1 MVWRYSIVL
10 ATYFTSLSLLYS
22 KSDEIR
28 ELLGRQNEFENLLSA
43 RARIQLAPKD
53 ECGGWCV
60 GSSSGDADASE
71 NDGLVW
77 NVHLGTRC
85 QSIALAA
92 DIKATANVIDQA
104 KLIAERFKSHDAREN
119 VEEMKS
125 EMSPCVI
132 KSIPIRWRLDLS
144 VQEAVVIL
152 PGNEFVHSGVSD
164 VTGNHLC
171 LTSSLDL
178 CVQPDPNQSGNVSLT
193 MILRSNVVLYFSG
206 VELNVLEPVTLSAN
220 ALVEQDLLQKLGVIN
235 EKLSPLNHPREWV
248 SVDLAALCESD
259 VVLTGGVQMRLSL
272 RVSPIVV
279 NVSPSV
285 LLFATEMKDR
295 LKSKAHRTSEDI
307 QHHINTKKKHMS
319 LQVNVL
325 VVLLNIRNDTQSL
338 ADASFII
345 RDIECSVTTDAR
357 QSTARIS
364 AGEVRLHH
372 FLGSCGLPVLYTH
385 NITSLPLDEVH
396 NKSTDIGMHIY
407 ASAVLCRSDDSG
419 EPSTLELTLCIGKA
433 HYVLIPSFL
442 QCITQFLA
450 ESKGGHR
457 ERKKPNA
464 TEVRRSFNDTPRL
477 PLGLG
482 SFTFNVTLDGAEL
495 MIPSQDIRLFLEMD
509 RGGPMSLVSLQW
521 TAKVTG
527 IIIASNDQSV
537 IISQLV
543 GRSMGKKEEID
554 AWKDMIA
561 TNDDTFESSSLLVV
575 QVDCRT
581 TFGLA
586 RSRENLYN
594 EDDMWRWK
602 KVKGDEQYFVSPF
615 PIRVIHSCVV
625 CRPAFA
631 KEFGRDDSVAGSYS
645 LQIDI
650 GDVDVMWHIAKSRF
664 GLSDAY
670 HVTVLPSLELFKEK
684 KPNQTIVASFQERP
698 VPSLLQIASPIQ
710 QPPVSN
716 QPKSSNLRLPFA
728 VYKTLESA
736 LITIAIRIEGIRLT
750 CVPSN
755 ATQVT
760 SSPIIKTLLS
770 EIRGGATLL
779 ACPSSGGV
787 MVLSKSATS
796 EDNCES
802 ACLYI
807 ASWADFQLSAQYHN
821 RRLVAWGKLAC
832 SLYLVSK
839 YTLYSLSLSLS
850 FVDVE
855 PLVEPWSAHVKGCI
869 NLSEL
874 FNMEPYLIEATVDVE
889 PTTKGTNQG
898 KHRDFKQLIRSVLVR
913 GKKQYNTEEYD
924 APNMIDTMSKMTGL
938 DLCYSMQSLVS
949 PDCLRLARHP
959 AYTTQQN
966 THPAITSVHG
976 HEMKHL
982 LLHGLPLPPEKV
994 NVSAVLSISN
1004 GSAKMIQ
1011 LSPGHA
1017 QTKAASPLNVNITG
1031 ALVDNGSSFMLDTT
1045 SNPSDISPHYIINN
1059 SGLTMRWKDYGSNED
1074 CESELKPGSKGELL
1088 LRGFP
1093 HRSYIS
1099 LELYQ
1104 EADPSRYYKA
1114 IGRINVDLVG
1124 LKRHALKGCA
1134 KRSSETAWVFVRVQ
1148 LRGSAKIVSVESPFW
1163 LSNASRVQLK
1173 VAIRGRSGDTIWQP
1187 VILPRGN
1194 DCVEND
1200 VPIPVDIV
1208 PLLNNKQVSWH
1219 LALADN
1225 SRADSVPMSL
1235 PPFPNRSTDA
1245 FKESQIDLPVE
1256 TAFESIS
1263 VIACSIRRGDALDQK
1278 MVLFRGVLSFVNH
1291 LPYSVAVQVHK
1302 ESTDIGSNWL
1312 DIGEAGSGQIIH
1324 SPLARQVDF
1333 FRVKVLHENPDLFPT
1348 WSSHLAIKSNLAP
1361 KQLTVVDQKGVP
1373 LRLSVSL
1380 ETNQNLRDVNSS
1392 DNIRDAAN
1400 ALNESQT
1407 VLEIYVPFILV
1418 DSARQSLEFKS
1429 GATVIGQHRSQ
1440 GNSSR
1445 DLGLSN
1451 IQKHSSQM
1459 KNVDTY
1465 MIEDSSSLAVRQ
1477 RVNQDISAPWSDAI
1491 AMTSKKSIERIV
1503 VPRPMSPISR
1513 PIMLC
1518 TKRYTAPNSL
1528 GGSKTM
1534 VILLQNQYSLSN
1546 QLPCDIEIIST
1557 NKWGRSQK
1565 KKSLVVRS
1573 NSPPVP
1579 IHFDD
1584 SGFIRLRPTEIGKNR
1599 EVLMHF

>member
-1 MVWRYSIVL
+1 
-10 ATYFTSLSLLYS
+10 
-22 KSDEIR
+22 
-28 ELLGRQNEFENLLSA
+28 
-43 RARIQLAPKD
+43 
-53 ECGGWCV
+53 
-60 GSSSGDADASE
+60 
-71 NDGLVW
+71 
-77 NVHLGTRC
+77 
-85 QSIALAA
+85 
-92 DIKATANVIDQA
+92 
-104 KLIAERFKSHDAREN
+104 
-119 VEEMKS
+119 
-125 EMSPCVI
+125 
-132 KSIPIRWRLDLS
+132 
-144 VQEAVVIL
+144 
-152 PGNEFVHSGVSD
+152 
-164 VTGNHLC
+164 
-171 LTSSLDL
+171 
-178 CVQPDPNQSGNVSLT
+178 
-193 MILRSNVVLYFSG
+193 
-206 VELNVLEPVTLSAN
+206 
-220 ALVEQDLLQKLGVIN
+220 
-235 EKLSPLNHPREWV
+235 
-248 SVDLAALCESD
+248 
-259 VVLTGGVQMRLSL
+259 
-272 RVSPIVV
+272 
-279 NVSPSV
+279 
-285 LLFATEMKDR
+285 
-295 LKSKAHRTSEDI
+295 
-307 QHHINTKKKHMS
+307 
-319 LQVNVL
+319 
-325 VVLLNIRNDTQSL
+325 
-338 ADASFII
+338 
-345 RDIECSVTTDAR
+345 
-357 QSTARIS
+357 
-364 AGEVRLHH
+364 
-372 FLGSCGLPVLYTH
+372 
-385 NITSLPLDEVH
+385 
-396 NKSTDIGMHIY
+396 
-407 ASAVLCRSDDSG
+407 
-419 EPSTLELTLCIGKA
+419 
-433 HYVLIPSFL
+433 
-442 QCITQFLA
+442 
-450 ESKGGHR
+450 
-457 ERKKPNA
+457 
-464 TEVRRSFNDTPRL
+464 
-477 PLGLG
+477 
-482 SFTFNVTLDGAEL
+482 
-495 MIPSQDIRLFLEMD
+495 
-509 RGGPMSLVSLQW
+509 
-521 TAKVTG
+521 
-527 IIIASNDQSV
+527 
-537 IISQLV
+537 
-543 GRSMGKKEEID
+543 
-554 AWKDMIA
+554 
-561 TNDDTFESSSLLVV
+561 
-575 QVDCRT
+575 
-581 TFGLA
+581 
-586 RSRENLYN
+586 
-594 EDDMWRWK
+594 
-602 KVKGDEQYFVSPF
+602 
-615 PIRVIHSCVV
+615 
-625 CRPAFA
+625 
-631 KEFGRDDSVAGSYS
+631 
-645 LQIDI
+645 
-650 GDVDVMWHIAKSRF
+650 
-664 GLSDAY
+664 
-670 HVTVLPSLELFKEK
+670 
-684 KPNQTIVASFQERP
+684 
-698 VPSLLQIASPIQ
+698 
-710 QPPVSN
+710 
-716 QPKSSNLRLPFA
+716 
-728 VYKTLESA
+728 
-736 LITIAIRIEGIRLT
+736 
-750 CVPSN
+750 
-755 ATQVT
+755 
-760 SSPIIKTLLS
+760 
-770 EIRGGATLL
+770 
-779 ACPSSGGV
+779 
-787 MVLSKSATS
+787 
-796 EDNCES
+796 
-802 ACLYI
+802 
-807 ASWADFQLSAQYHN
+807 
-821 RRLVAWGKLAC
+821 
-832 SLYLVSK
+832 
-839 YTLYSLSLSLS
+839 
-850 FVDVE
+850 
-855 PLVEPWSAHVKGCI
+855 
-869 NLSEL
+869 
-874 FNMEPYLIEATVDVE
+874 
-889 PTTKGTNQG
+889 
-898 KHRDFKQLIRSVLVR
+898 
-913 GKKQYNTEEYD
+913 
-924 APNMIDTMSKMTGL
+924 
-938 DLCYSMQSLVS
+938 
-949 PDCLRLARHP
+949 
-959 AYTTQQN
+959 
-966 THPAITSVHG
+966 
-976 HEMKHL
+976 
-982 LLHGLPLPPEKV
+982 
-994 NVSAVLSISN
+994 
-1004 GSAKMIQ
+1004 
-1011 LSPGHA
+1011 
-1017 QTKAASPLNVNITG
+1017 
-1031 ALVDNGSSFMLDTT
+1031 
-1045 SNPSDISPHYIINN
+1045 
-1059 SGLTMRWKDYGSNED
+1059 MRWKDYGSNED